1 MSGNSFMTKC
11 VSTGLDQ
18 PYSSLGLFQHRVD
31 SVTKIK
37 TVYGNNQWH
46 LLTNVTCFL
55 CWPCCVVL
63 TKCFPDS
70 VSLNTFFFLSFA
82 FSCMLVQLFFKKH
95 LCHSYQLWH
104 NCLGRGPYLE
114 VLSTCLLVCL
124 VGWLVADGTL
134 ELVVNNWLVVDD
146 WLVGWFDQL

>member
-1 MSGNSFMTKC
+1 MC
-11 VSTGLDQ
+11 IYRLR
-18 PYSSLGLFQHRVD
+18 PALFFSWIIPTQGRQCYQNKD
-31 SVTKIK
+31 RLWQQSVTL
-37 TVYGNNQWH
+37 VDQCH
-46 LLTNVTCFL
+46 MFF
-55 CWPCCVVL
+55 VL
-63 TKCFPDS
+63 TMLCCPHKVFS
-70 VSLNTFFFLSFA
+70 WFSEFKYLFFFLSFA